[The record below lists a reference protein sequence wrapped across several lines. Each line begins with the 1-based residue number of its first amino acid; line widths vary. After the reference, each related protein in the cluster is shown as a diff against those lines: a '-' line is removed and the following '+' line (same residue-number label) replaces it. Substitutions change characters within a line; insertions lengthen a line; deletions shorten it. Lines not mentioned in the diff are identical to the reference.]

1 MGFLSGRLTF
11 ERFQVEGDAPKMF
24 GDDEIAALQKF
35 AIGQID
41 SVSPDGATAGF
52 LGGRHLFDTEFSL
65 EKNVVNDALHA
76 ALRIDTHKIPGP
88 LRKAWLEMELAA
100 VAAANPDRR
109 ISRADRK
116 QAQEAVQAR
125 CEEEIQTGKF
135 RRMVQ
140 ASFLWDARDGIV
152 YCSASSP
159 GVQEQ
164 LRTLFEQAFSLELT
178 RVTAGVLAEQ
188 FARENKWM
196 KAFDKLTPSRF
207 QEGRAEQT
215 VAWLTEQPE
224 SADYL
229 GNEFL
234 AWLWWYLAEESDAI
248 ELSDET
254 QVTAMLTKTLS
265 LECPW
270 GESGR
275 ETISA
280 EAPVQLPEAFQA
292 FRSGKQPRKSGM
304 LLVRDG
310 EHYDLVL
317 QAESLAV
324 GAAGIESADGARGR
338 GASDERID
346 SIRRLAETLDLT
358 FEAFCARRLSKDWEA
373 ELGRIRAWLNKRQS
387 ASRAPAA

>member
-11 ERFQVEGDAPKMF
+11 ERFQVEGDAPKLF
-24 GDDEIAALQKF
+24 GPDEISALEKF
-35 AIGQID
+35 AIGQVE
-41 SVSPDGATAGF
+41 SVSADGATTGF

-65 EKNVVNDALHA
+65 EKNVSNDALHA

-100 VAAANPDRR
+100 LAAANPERR

-125 CEEEIQTGKF
+125 CEEEIRTGKF
-135 RRMVQ
+135 RRMQ
-140 ASFLWDARDGIV
+140 QSAFLWDARDGVV
-152 YCSASSP
+152 YCSATSP

-164 LRTLFEQAFSLELT
+164 LRTLFEQAFGLELT
-178 RVTAGVLAEQ
+178 RITAGVLAEQ

-196 KAFDKLTPSRF
+196 KAFDKLAPSRF
-207 QEGRAEQT
+207 HEGRAEQT
-215 VAWLTEQPE
+215 VAWLSEQPE

-229 GNEFL
+229 GNEFF
-234 AWLWWYLAEESDAI
+234 AWLWWYLAEESDSL
-248 ELSDET
+248 ELSDGT

-292 FRSGKQPRKSGM
+292 LRSGKQPRKSGM
-304 LLVRDG
+304 LLAREG

-317 QAESLAV
+317 QAESFGV
-324 GAAGIESADGARGR
+324 GAAGIESADGGRGR
-338 GASDERID
+338 GDERID
-346 SIRRLAETLDLT
+346 AIRRFAETLDLI
-358 FEAFCARRLSKDWEA
+358 FEAFCARRLTKDWEA
-373 ELGRIRAWLNKRQS
+373 ELGRIRSWLNKRQS